1 MDHGEDSIFDHS
13 ESTTHVLMIRSFF
26 HAFSFREYRWLWV
39 ITTLTNSA
47 SWTFTLIVTWQ
58 AYALTHSS
66 TWSGAVMFATL
77 IPNIVGAPIAGVLAD
92 LMDRRVLML
101 FACVIEVAV
110 TVVLSVL
117 TQFHHIDPAGLLVLT
132 LLFGFASS
140 ALSVMLSS
148 LVPAVVPE
156 ERLFNA
162 LSLQAVAQRGTE
174 FVGPALASPL
184 LIIYGPGV
192 AYLLATLFYVLSAAA
207 VFLLSKVDVHA
218 APDADS
224 TKRHVFAP
232 LLDGFTYVRKNRTI
246 GLLVSLV
253 GLHCALTMAYMGMLP
268 QYVKVT
274 LHSSTVFYGVVVS
287 AIGLGS
293 ILGTLLLA
301 GVKDVGFRG
310 MLYWITALLSGG
322 SLVFFALSRSPSLA
336 LLAIVLV
343 GASQAV
349 FMTLSL
355 GYIQQ
360 LSVKHMTGRVTSFYL
375 VLAGGF
381 MSLANLAYGSL
392 STVVAPDW
400 IMGLTGM
407 LFMLVVGIYGLSSAQ
422 FRTVW
427 RSGAFIPRGGDTPTV
442 SS

>member
-1 MDHGEDSIFDHS
+1 
-13 ESTTHVLMIRSFF
+13 MIRSFLF
-26 HAFSFREYRWLWV
+26 AFTFREYRWLWL

-101 FACVIEVAV
+101 FACLIEIVV
-110 TVVLSVL
+110 TVALSVL
-117 TQFHHIDPAGLLVLT
+117 TKVHHASPGALLGLT

-148 LVPAVVPE
+148 LVPAVVPPE
-156 ERLFNA
+156 KLFNA

-184 LIIYGPGV
+184 LILYGPGV
-192 AYLLATLFYVLSAAA
+192 AYLLATFFYTLAGTAVFVLSN
-207 VFLLSKVDVHA
+207 VDVHVELD
-218 APDADS
+218 PS
-224 TKRHVFAP
+224 LEKRHVFAP
-232 LLDGFTYVRKNRTI
+232 LLDGFAYVRRNPTI

-268 QYVKVT
+268 QFVKTT
-274 LHSSTVFYGVVVS
+274 LHGTTVFYGVVVS
-287 AIGLGS
+287 AIGVGS
-293 ILGTLLLA
+293 ILGTFILA
-301 GVKDVGFRG
+301 GVKDTGFRG
-310 MLYWITALLSGG
+310 MLYWITAIASGG
-322 SLVFFALSRSPSLA
+322 SLLLFALSRNTVFA
-336 LLAIVLV
+336 VLAIVLV

-360 LSVKHMTGRVTSFYL
+360 LSVKQMTGRVTSFYL

-381 MSLANLAYGSL
+381 MSLANLGYGSL
-392 STVVAPDW
+392 SAVVAPDW
-400 IMGLTGM
+400 IMGVTGV
-407 LFMLVVGIYGLSSAQ
+407 LFMVVVAIYGLSSVQ
-422 FRTVW
+422 FRSVW
-427 RSGAFIPRGGDTPTV
+427 RSGTFMPGSADV
-442 SS
+442 SSVSL